1 MSLDK
6 NILLLSATV
15 LLASGLMSLADNPSN
30 PSGEAVLQETNTS
43 VSNQPPKVEAFTV
56 IGTGSYSGGAMA
68 VFDGNNP
75 TFKTSAHPGG
85 KVGAFTL
92 VAVDYDSVRLR
103 ADGREIDLSM
113 DMQLRREN
121 EGNWQLVELTER
133 FTPVTLPPAYS
144 APLPTV
150 PSQSRVPVVPD
161 PGMAEKQLLKLE
173 KYLAELERKGK
184 EFKHNPSDKGN
195 KLAKHNAQVQD
206 VMKKIDKFKRQG
218 K

>member
-6 NILLLSATV
+6 NILLLGAAV

-30 PSGEAVLQETNTS
+30 PSGEAVLPETNTS

-92 VAVDYDSVRLR
+92 VAVEFDSVRLR
-103 ADGREIDLSM
+103 ADGREIDLAM

-144 APLPTV
+144 VPPLTA
-150 PSQSRVPVVPD
+150 PSQSRVPVEID
-161 PGMAEKQLLKLE
+161 RGMSEKQLRKLDKYVAESE
-173 KYLAELERKGK
+173 KKGK
-184 EFKHNPSDKGN
+184 EFKPDMPDKGN
-195 KLAKHNAQVQD
+195 KHDKHNAPAQ
-206 VMKKIDKFKRQG
+206 VMKKIDKTMRQG